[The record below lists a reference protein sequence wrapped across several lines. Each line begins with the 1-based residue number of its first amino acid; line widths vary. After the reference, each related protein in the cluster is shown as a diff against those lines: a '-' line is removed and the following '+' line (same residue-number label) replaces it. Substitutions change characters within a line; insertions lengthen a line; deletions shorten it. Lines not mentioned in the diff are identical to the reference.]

1 MSRNKEALFRWLK
14 VLFFIYVADTLLSVL
29 ALAATILP
37 ISVGSWYTWAQRA
50 VNLGVAVCL
59 YLLPGKYRYAGMLKA
74 LALLCTLIS
83 MGLYPLL
90 NAYGIQMQGA
100 TYMETIKWLSRCTV
114 ALNLL
119 AFIFEFT
126 THAKNAGRD
135 KVKWYILLGCSLA
148 VTLVS
153 HAAAYFGQPILDAL
167 DMEDYIRITKVWNV
181 AARTLSLLISAA
193 YLVLLNRLVR
203 TTGQKKYQELD
214 ISQEDT
220 DNFNEV

>member
-1 MSRNKEALFRWLK
+1 M
-14 VLFFIYVADTLLSVL
+14 I
-29 ALAATILP
+29 
-37 ISVGSWYTWAQRA
+37 
-50 VNLGVAVCL
+50 
-59 YLLPGKYRYAGMLKA
+59 
-74 LALLCTLIS
+74 
-83 MGLYPLL
+83 
-90 NAYGIQMQGA
+90 
-100 TYMETIKWLSRCTV
+100 
-114 ALNLL
+114 LNLL

-167 DMEDYIRITKVWNV
+167 DMEVTKVWNV

-203 TTGQKKYQELD
+203 TTGQ
-214 ISQEDT
+214 
-220 DNFNEV
+220 

>member
-1 MSRNKEALFRWLK
+1 MSRNKEALFRWLGA
-14 VLFFIYVADTLLSVL
+14 LFYIHVAGALLSVL

-100 TYMETIKWLSRCTV
+100 TYMETIKCLSRCTV

-153 HAAAYFGQPILDAL
+153 HAAAYFGQPILDSL
-167 DMEDYIRITKVWNV
+167 DMEVTKVWNV

-214 ISQEDT
+214 ISQENT